1 VLPLYEGAVKR
12 VFVVISD
19 AFRFEVAQELVQ
31 HTNSKSRF
39 KASLDAMLGVLP
51 SYTALGMAALLPH
64 QTLAYKV
71 ANAVEVQAD
80 GHTVATLE
88 QRSEHLK
95 PFGGMA
101 IKAEDLMALGKEK
114 GRELV
119 RDHRLVYVY
128 HDRIDM
134 IGDKQASET
143 KTFEAAGQTVQE
155 LSSVLGFI
163 INTLNG
169 STVLVTADHG
179 FMYQESAL
187 DAADKS
193 ALDDKPAGTLIA
205 KKRYLIGQDLGET
218 PKAWSGNTSVTAGTT
233 PEGSLDFWVPKGA
246 SRFHFAGGARF
257 VHGSAMPQEVVVP
270 LITVRVSDAEGAK
283 TRSVSISLLGFTN
296 KVVTNTQRFEFI
308 QTDAVSERVLA
319 RSVVVSLRDGEA
331 LISDEQSLTFDST
344 SQLLDER
351 KRSVYLTVQSG
362 THDPH
367 KRYDLVMRDAA
378 TKVEVLRLPIKV
390 DLAFGNDF

>member
-1 VLPLYEGAVKR
+1 
-12 VFVVISD
+12 
-19 AFRFEVAQELVQ
+19 
-31 HTNSKSRF
+31 
-39 KASLDAMLGVLP
+39 LP

-71 ANAVEVQAD
+71 GNNVEVLAD

-88 QRSEHLK
+88 QRSDHLK
-95 PFGGMA
+95 PFGGLA
-101 IKAEDLMALGKEK
+101 IKAEDLMSLGKDK
-114 GRELV
+114 GRDLV

-143 KTFEAAGQTVQE
+143 KTFEAAAQTVQE
-155 LSSVLGFI
+155 LSSLLGFI

-187 DAADKS
+187 DVADKS
-193 ALDDKPAGTLIA
+193 ALDEKPAGTLIA
-205 KKRYLIGQDLGET
+205 KKRYLIGNDLGKT
-218 PKAWSGNTSVTAGTT
+218 PKAWSGNTSITAGTT
-233 PEGSLDFWVPKGA
+233 FEGSLDFWVPKGA

-270 LITVRVSDAEGAK
+270 LITVRESEAPGAK
-283 TRSVSISLLGFTN
+283 TRLVSVSLLGSTN

-344 SQLLDER
+344 SQLMDER

-362 THDPH
+362 NHDPH
-367 KRYDLVMRDAA
+367 KRYALVMRDAL